1 MHAFFS
7 IEQLNE
13 MTPNPVQLNEV
24 VHSTVEG
31 KIYKSEIK
39 TWTVKELKVLVILK
53 KRLFHLSSYFE
64 MTFAFYFLE

>member
-1 MHAFFS
+1 
-7 IEQLNE
+7 

-24 VHSTVEG
+24 VHSNVEG

-39 TWTVKELKVLVILK
+39 TRTVKELKVLVTLK

-64 MTFAFYFLE
+64 MTFAFLFSGIRKINYS